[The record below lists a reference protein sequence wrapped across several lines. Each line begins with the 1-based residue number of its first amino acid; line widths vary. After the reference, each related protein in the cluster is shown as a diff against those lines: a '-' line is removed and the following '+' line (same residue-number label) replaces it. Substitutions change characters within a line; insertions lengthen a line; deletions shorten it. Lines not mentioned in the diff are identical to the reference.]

1 MSGKI
6 EVSQPTLEDLRNI
19 STKNNLGC
27 TDNVLKQLMS
37 AMKKNVDDLN
47 FIDSLEVADHYV
59 KCNRDFR
66 YPSPN
71 DNINNAWYVTCNI
84 QYKKDGKLANKKVAI
99 KDNTAVAFLPMMDG
113 SSVME
118 GYTPDYDATVV
129 RRILEEGGIIV
140 GKTTCEDLCFSG
152 SSFLTKYGA
161 VTNPYN
167 KDYTAGGSSSGSGV
181 VVALGEADM
190 AIGAYYLL
198 VSWCNL
204 YHIMRRYH
212 VK

>member
-19 STKNNLGC
+19 SNKNNLGC
-27 TDNVLKQLMS
+27 TDNVLKELMS

-167 KDYTAGGSSSGSGV
+167 KDYTAGGSSSGNGV

-204 YHIMRRYH
+204 YHIMRQYQ

>member
-6 EVSQPTLEDLRNI
+6 EVSKPTLEDLRNI

-27 TDNVLKQLMS
+27 TDNVLKELMS

-198 VSWCNL
+198 VSWCSL
-204 YHIMRRYH
+204 YHIMRRYQ

>member
-27 TDNVLKQLMS
+27 TDNVLKELMS
-37 AMKKNVDDLN
+37 DMKKNVDDLN

-198 VSWCNL
+198 VSWCSL
-204 YHIMRRYH
+204 YHIMRRYQ

>member
-27 TDNVLKQLMS
+27 TDNVLKELMS

-84 QYKKDGKLANKKVAI
+84 QNKKDGKLANKKVAI

-204 YHIMRRYH
+204 YHIMRRYQ

>member
-6 EVSQPTLEDLRNI
+6 EVSQPALEDLRNI
-19 STKNNLGC
+19 SVKNNLGC
-27 TDNVLKQLMS
+27 TDHVLKELMS
-37 AMKKNVDDLN
+37 VMKKNVDDLN
-47 FIDSLEVADHYV
+47 FIDSLEVANHYV
-59 KCNRDFR
+59 KCKRDFR
-66 YPSPN
+66 YPNPN

-84 QYKKDGKLANKKVAI
+84 QYKKEGKLANKKVAI

-129 RRILEEGGIIV
+129 RRILEEGAVIV

-152 SSFLTKYGA
+152 SSFLTKYGP

-190 AIGAYYLL
+190 AIGAYNLL
-198 VSWCNL
+198 APLSNL
-204 YHIMRRYH
+204 YHIIR
-212 VK
+212 

>member
-27 TDNVLKQLMS
+27 TDNVLKELMS

-204 YHIMRRYH
+204 YHIMRRYQ

>member
-27 TDNVLKQLMS
+27 TDNVLKELMS

-118 GYTPDYDATVV
+118 GYTPDYDATVA

-181 VVALGEADM
+181 VVALGEVDM
-190 AIGAYYLL
+190 AIGT
-198 VSWCNL
+198 
-204 YHIMRRYH
+204 
-212 VK
+212 

>member
-27 TDNVLKQLMS
+27 TDNVLKELMS

-190 AIGAYYLL
+190 AIGT
-198 VSWCNL
+198 
-204 YHIMRRYH
+204 
-212 VK
+212 

>member
-27 TDNVLKQLMS
+27 TDNVLKELMS

-198 VSWCNL
+198 VSWCSL
-204 YHIMRRYH
+204 YHIMRRYQ

>member
-27 TDNVLKQLMS
+27 TDNVLKELMS

-204 YHIMRRYH
+204 YHTMRRYQ

>member
-27 TDNVLKQLMS
+27 TDNVLKELMS

-181 VVALGEADM
+181 VVALGEVDM

-204 YHIMRRYH
+204 YHTMRRYQ